1 MITDDIKHKFCSA
14 VLEHAQDDNLG
25 YIEAVIHVSE
35 EFGFGPEMGAKLLS
49 KPIIEKIRIE
59 GEDINLLP
67 KMSQL
72 PF

>member
-1 MITDDIKHKFCSA
+1 MNNELKVDFCNK
-14 VLEHAQDDNLG
+14 VIDFVTKNKET
-25 YIEAVIHVSE
+25 YIDSVIAVSE
-35 EFGFGPEMGAKLLS
+35 EYGFGPELGAKLLS
-49 KPIIEKIRIE
+49 KPIIEKIRME

>member
-1 MITDDIKHKFCSA
+1 M
-14 VLEHAQDDNLG
+14 DDNLKIKFCNEVMKYVEKNKES
-25 YIEAVIHVSE
+25 YIDSVIVISE
-35 EFGFGPEMGAKLLS
+35 KFGFGPEFGAKLLS

-59 GEDINLLP
+59 GQEINLLP

>member
-1 MITDDIKHKFCSA
+1 MITDEVKNKFCNEVIKMA
-14 VLEHAQDDNLG
+14 NKNGGE
-25 YIEAVIHVSE
+25 YIEAVIELSE
-35 EFGFGPEMGAKLLS
+35 NYGFGPEIGAKLLS

-59 GEDINLLP
+59 GQEINLLP